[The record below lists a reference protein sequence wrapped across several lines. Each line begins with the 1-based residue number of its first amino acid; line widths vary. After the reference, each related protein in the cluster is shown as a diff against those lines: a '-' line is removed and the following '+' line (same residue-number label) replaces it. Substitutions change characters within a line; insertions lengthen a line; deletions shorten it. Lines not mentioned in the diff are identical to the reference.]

1 MERGGFYDRKVCGK
15 KSVKRRIYD
24 YVMITAAACIYG
36 VSISL
41 FLDPNNLAPGG
52 VTGNCGDHKPSV
64 RTSHRYRHAADKYP
78 DTDSGIVE
86 VWLKVYHFHHL
97 RYSDVCRVYHLFLPG
112 SGRSP
117 HSRCWPPLAGD
128 SHGHRAG
135 DRFQSRSDYR
145 RGRILLLNSF
155 GLNINILKQ
164 EGCSS

>member
-1 MERGGFYDRKVCGK
+1 MTEKFVEK

-52 VTGNCGDHKPSV
+52 VTGYCGDHKPSV

-86 VWLKVYHFHHL
+86 VRLKVYHFHHL
-97 RYSDVCRVYHLFLPG
+97 RYFDVCRVYQFFCPVRGAHLTAAAGRPG
-112 SGRSP
+112 R
-117 HSRCWPPLAGD
+117 RD

-145 RGRILLLNSF
+145 RDGYY
-155 GLNINILKQ
+155 
-164 EGCSS
+164 C

>member
-1 MERGGFYDRKVCGK
+1 MTEKFVEK

-52 VTGNCGDHKPSV
+52 VTGIAVIIN
-64 RTSHRYRHAADKYP
+64 RL
-78 DTDSGIVE
+78 SGLPTGTGMLLINIPILIAGL
-86 VWLKVYHFHHL
+86 WKFGL
-97 RYSDVCRVYHLFLPG
+97 RFIISTIYATLMCAVFTNFLPG

-117 HSRCWPPLAGD
+117 HSRCWPPWQGGFSWPSGWGSFSKPERL
-128 SHGHRAG
+128 
-135 DRFQSRSDYR
+135 QE
-145 RGRILLLNSF
+145 GRILLLNSF